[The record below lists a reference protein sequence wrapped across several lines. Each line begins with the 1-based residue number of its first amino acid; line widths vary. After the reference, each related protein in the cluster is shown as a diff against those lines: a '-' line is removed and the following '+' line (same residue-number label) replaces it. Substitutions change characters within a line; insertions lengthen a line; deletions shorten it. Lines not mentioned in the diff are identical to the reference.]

1 MSLRKIADQAQNSIN
16 TTLGGELTASQK
28 QEILNIIERALAD
41 SVVKVSQTHREATVI
56 CCGPEADLA
65 HKIAEEADRALKALT
80 ANLMTMR

>member
-1 MSLRKIADQAQNSIN
+1 MSLRKIADEALNNLN
-16 TTLGGELTASQK
+16 TTLGGELSGSQK
-28 QEILNIIERALAD
+28 QEVLNIIERALAD
-41 SVVKVSQTHREATVI
+41 SVVNVSAAHREVTVV